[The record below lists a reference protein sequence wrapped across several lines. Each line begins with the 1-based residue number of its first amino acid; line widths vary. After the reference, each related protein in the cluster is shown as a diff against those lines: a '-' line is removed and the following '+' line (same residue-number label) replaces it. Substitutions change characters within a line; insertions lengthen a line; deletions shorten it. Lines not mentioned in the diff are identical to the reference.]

1 MPDVAWAISDFLE
14 TSAALVFFYM
24 AVEHRQVAQQRGDA
38 AFLLEREKERE
49 RETD

>member
-24 AVEHRQVAQQRGDA
+24 AVEHRQVAKPRGKQ
-38 AFLLEREKERE
+38 LSSLRERERE